1 MTTIRAYRERPIT
14 QPGQVERVLIKF
26 GIGPDRGL
34 FASASAS
41 DEEERRMFE
50 EAAKNAVPTN
60 FIPTA
65 EQMKASEGRMCRDIT
80 EWPEHYVS
88 TVSILEQ
95 SAAGGE
101 IEMEI
106 RLPIAEAGKIPQL
119 IAELRGCGFVAGE
132 ADDYQD
138 AKGE

>member
-26 GIGPDRGL
+26 GIGPSRGA
-34 FASASAS
+34 FGEPTN
-41 DEEERRMFE
+41 EEERRMFE

-65 EQMKASEGRMCRDIT
+65 EQMKASEGQMCHDIT
-80 EWPEHYVS
+80 EWPEDYVS
-88 TVSILEQ
+88 TVNILEQ
-95 SAAGGE
+95 APDGGQ

-138 AKGE
+138 AQGD

>member
-26 GIGPDRGL
+26 GIGPKQGFTAL
-34 FASASAS
+34 TS
-41 DEEERRMFE
+41 EGERRMFE